1 MLQAC
6 ILHNCMLR
14 MNLFKYLV
22 NQYGSKSSFAAL
34 FHIKLPQFLSK
45 SNNRIPLSTAYKS
58 LAKILNVDLSSIIY
72 RVLQMLLPIFDSLV
86 NSSSRGS
93 PWLVNRNLI
102 NWVKPYTFVLV
113 IFNSATKIIFTSC
126 QWFSKWLW
134 RWLKYF
140 FIVAPWFY
148 ITMHVYS

>member
-1 MLQAC
+1 MLYDVWIILYFGKTFRASFFFILSCRQIITQRLNMLQAC
-6 ILHNCMLR
+6 ILHICMLR

-72 RVLQMLLPIFDSLV
+72 RVLQMLLPILGSIV

-102 NWVKPYTFVLV
+102 NWMK
-113 IFNSATKIIFTSC
+113 
-126 QWFSKWLW
+126 
-134 RWLKYF
+134 
-140 FIVAPWFY
+140 
-148 ITMHVYS
+148 

>member
-1 MLQAC
+1 MLYDVWIILYFGKTFRASFFFILSCRQIITQRLNMLQAC

-45 SNNRIPLSTAYKS
+45 SNNRIPFSTAYKS

-72 RVLQMLLPIFDSLV
+72 RVLQMLLPILGSIV

-102 NWVKPYTFVLV
+102 NWIKPYRKSIL
-113 IFNSATKIIFTSC
+113 SSD
-126 QWFSKWLW
+126 L
-134 RWLKYF
+134 
-140 FIVAPWFY
+140 
-148 ITMHVYS
+148 

>member
-72 RVLQMLLPIFDSLV
+72 RVLQMLLPILGSIV

-93 PWLVNRNLI
+93 P
-102 NWVKPYTFVLV
+102 
-113 IFNSATKIIFTSC
+113 
-126 QWFSKWLW
+126 
-134 RWLKYF
+134 
-140 FIVAPWFY
+140 
-148 ITMHVYS
+148 